1 MGHNITLQRSNY
13 SEPSGLLGLIGD
25 DDEDAPGGGRGA
37 KGRARQAISDKRAP
51 EGGKKKK
58 STMNIRTAVLYKKT
72 FTQLLDESV
81 SQALP

>member
-51 EGGKKKK
+51 EGGK
-58 STMNIRTAVLYKKT
+58 
-72 FTQLLDESV
+72 
-81 SQALP
+81 